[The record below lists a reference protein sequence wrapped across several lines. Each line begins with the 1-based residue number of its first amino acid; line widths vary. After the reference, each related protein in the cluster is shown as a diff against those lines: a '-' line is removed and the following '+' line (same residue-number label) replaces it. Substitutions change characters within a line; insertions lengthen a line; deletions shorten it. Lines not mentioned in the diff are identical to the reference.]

1 MTNSPSSAQTLN
13 PFGKIL
19 SLLTLLATALY
30 FTGWSYRW
38 AYYNVFYVEV
48 TVLDLPFESFY
59 LAAFQALLGHPV
71 TILKTAVASL
81 ISVSVMFITLRLRRK
96 AERRLRQNRFLSS
109 QFSSYTS
116 MTNTLR
122 FAASLADEFIVLLLI
137 LTMLFWLARW
147 HGSTDAW
154 KDAVNETSSLPAITV
169 VIPSE
174 GIAVGKEPDTPTL
187 NPNFSEVRII
197 GDLELYK
204 NKVLKYGLNNSQNTD
219 RQRVWRLLLDRDG
232 YFYIFPALPNRT
244 RSLDFPVLIVYES
257 SEQLVILSPS
267 STSYR

>member
-1 MTNSPSSAQTLN
+1 MANSSLSAQTLN

-19 SLLTLLATALY
+19 SLLTLLAAALY

-38 AYYNVFYVEV
+38 AYYNVFYIEV

-59 LAAFQALLGHPV
+59 LAAFQALLGHPF
-71 TILKTAVASL
+71 TILKTIVALL
-81 ISVSVMFITLRLRRK
+81 ISVSVIFVTLRLHRK
-96 AERRLRQNRFLSS
+96 TVRRLQRTRFISS
-109 QFSSYTS
+109 HAS
-116 MTNTLR
+116 MTETLR

-137 LTMLFWLARW
+137 LAMLFWLARW
-147 HGSTDAW
+147 QGKTDAW

-169 VIPSE
+169 VIPAK
-174 GIAVGKEPDTPTL
+174 GIAVGKGISTPTL
-187 NPNFSEVRII
+187 DPNFPEVRII

-204 NKVLKYGLNNSQNTD
+204 NKVLKNGLNDTQNID
-219 RQRVWRLLLDRDG
+219 KQRVWRLLLDRNG
-232 YFYIFPALPNRT
+232 YFYIFPALPSKT
-244 RSLDFPVLIVYES
+244 RFLDFPVLIVYES